1 MNFEELKAIPR
12 TETGKGVARKLRAK
26 GLIPAVVYGP
36 KTPTRPLTLDQKDL
50 SRILK
55 TEAGSNA
62 LIRLQVEGEP
72 EDKCPVVM
80 IKELQSDHIKDTHL
94 HTDLIE
100 IDMTAK
106 IVVEIPVQITGE
118 SPGVEEGGVLD
129 YLKREV
135 QVECLPKD
143 IPESITV
150 DVSGLNIG
158 DSLTLSEI
166 QVGEGIEILG
176 DLKEPVIA
184 VAAPMKE
191 EEVAVAEEEEEE
203 EVEEGAA
210 EEAAPTDA
218 EGAEESDSSK

>member
-1 MNFEELKAIPR
+1 MNFEELGAIPR
-12 TETGKGVARKLRAK
+12 TETGKGAARRLRRK
-26 GLIPAVVYGP
+26 GLIPAVMYGP
-36 KTPTRPLTLDQKDL
+36 KTSSRPLILEQKDL

-80 IKELQSDHIKDTHL
+80 IKELQTDPICDTHL

-118 SPGVEEGGVLD
+118 SPGVDEGGVLEH
-129 YLKREV
+129 LKREV

-143 IPESITV
+143 IPESLTV

-158 DSLTLSEI
+158 DSLALSEI

-191 EEVAVAEEEEEE
+191 EVVEAVAEEEE

-218 EGAEESDSSK
+218 EGAEESDN

>member
-1 MNFEELKAIPR
+1 
-12 TETGKGVARKLRAK
+12 
-26 GLIPAVVYGP
+26 
-36 KTPTRPLTLDQKDL
+36 
-50 SRILK
+50 
-55 TEAGSNA
+55 
-62 LIRLQVEGEP
+62 
-72 EDKCPVVM
+72 VVM